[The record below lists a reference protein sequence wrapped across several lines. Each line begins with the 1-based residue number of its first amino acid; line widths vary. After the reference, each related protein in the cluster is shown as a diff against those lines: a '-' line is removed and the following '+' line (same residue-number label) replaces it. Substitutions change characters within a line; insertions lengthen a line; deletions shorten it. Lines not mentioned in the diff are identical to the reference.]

1 MARHVHAACTCA
13 LEVVGVDVF
22 DAHKIVANLDLVAQR
37 SGAAALQAYH
47 AWQAHLEVHIQLKSW
62 HTMQKG
68 VIKS

>member
-1 MARHVHAACTCA
+1 VR
-13 LEVVGVDVF
+13 VDVF
-22 DAHKIVANLDLVAQR
+22 DAHEIVANLDLVAQR